1 MKRTIFLFVLAA
13 LTLPFHTS
21 AQPDKANSIQQ
32 RLLGTWHLVS
42 YVREDIPSGTKSDVM
57 GPHPHGYINYARDGR
72 MMVMIVGTDRK
83 KPAGGVATPA
93 EAAAL
98 LKSMLAYAGTFT
110 IDSEAK
116 TVTHHIDVS
125 WDESRT
131 GTNQVRRFNLEADHL
146 TLTTEPSTDPVTGE
160 KTVRE
165 LVWEKL
171 NRLDQRSGFR
181 QP

>member
-1 MKRTIFLFVLAA
+1 MKRIAFLFVVGVFAF
-13 LTLPFHTS
+13 PFHLS
-21 AQPDKANSIQQ
+21 PQLAPQESVEQK
-32 RLLGTWHLVS
+32 LLGTWHLVS
-42 YVREDIPSGTKSDVM
+42 YVREDIPSGAKSDVL
-57 GPHPHGYINYARDGR
+57 GPHSHGYINYGRDGR
-72 MMVMIVGTDRK
+72 MIVIIVGSDRK
-83 KPAGGVATPA
+83 KPAGSVVTPA

-116 TVTHHIDVS
+116 TVTHHIDIS

-131 GTNQVRRFNLEADHL
+131 GTDQVRRFNLEGDHL

-171 NRLDQRSGFR
+171 NRLDKRSGFR